1 MEIKLSDHFSYGRLI
16 RFALPTIM
24 MIIFTSIYGMVD
36 GFFISNYVGKTPFA
50 AINLIY
56 PFLMILG
63 VFGFIFGTGGSAL
76 IGRLLGEG
84 KREKANSVFSFLVY
98 FTIFVGIIV
107 AIIGWISMEPVA
119 RLLGADETMLPD
131 CVLYGRLNL
140 IGLPAVM
147 LQFEFHSLFVTAE
160 KPKLGFFT
168 TLAAG
173 FTNMIFDFIL
183 VALFRYGVTGAAL
196 ATVASQFAG
205 GLIPL
210 IYFSRRNTS
219 LLKLGKAEFDAKAL
233 LKTCTNGS
241 SEFVSGVSMSLVS
254 MLYNMQLMKYS
265 GEDGVAA
272 FGVLMYVNFL
282 FLAIFIGYSVGTAP
296 LVSFNFGAQNTAE
309 LKNIFEKSLKI
320 LAVAAL
326 TMFFAGEILA
336 VPMAKIFVGY
346 DAGLTEL
353 TVSGFRIFSFSFLLA
368 EIPIYGSSF
377 FTALNNGFVS
387 AAISFLRTVVFET
400 AAVLILPLIFGIN
413 GVWFSLVAA
422 ELVAALVTVVFY
434 VLKQKKYG
442 Y

>member
-1 MEIKLSDHFSYGRLI
+1 MDIKLSDHFSYGRLI

-36 GFFISNYVGKTPFA
+36 GFFISNFVGKTPFA

-76 IGRLLGEG
+76 IGKLLGEG
-84 KREKANSVFSFLVY
+84 RREKANSVFSFLVY
-98 FTIFVGIIV
+98 FTIFVGFV
-107 AIIGWISMEPVA
+107 LAFAGWISMEPVA

-160 KPKLGFFT
+160 KPKLGFYT

-173 FTNMIFDFIL
+173 FTNMIFDFLL

-219 LLKLGKAEFDAKAL
+219 LLKLGKGEFDASAI

-282 FLAIFIGYSVGTAP
+282 FLAVFIGYAVGTAP
-296 LVSFNFGAQNTAE
+296 LVSFNFGAQNSAE

-326 TMFFAGEILA
+326 VMFSAGELLA

-346 DAGLTEL
+346 DEGLTGL

-368 EIPIYGSSF
+368 EVPIYGSSF
-377 FTALNNGFVS
+377 FTALNDGFVS

-400 AAVLILPLIFGIN
+400 AAVLILPLLFGID

-422 ELVAALVTVVFY
+422 ELVAATVTIVFY
-434 VLKQKKYG
+434 ALKRKKYG

>member
-254 MLYNMQLMKYS
+254 MLYNMQLLKYS

-282 FLAIFIGYSVGTAP
+282 FLAVFIGYSVGTAP
-296 LVSFNFGAQNTAE
+296 LVSFNFGAQNIAE
-309 LKNIFEKSLKI
+309 LKNVFYKSLKI
-320 LAVAAL
+320 LAIVSI
-326 TMFFAGEILA
+326 TMFFASEILA
-336 VPMAKIFVGY
+336 RPLAKIFVGY

-400 AAVLILPLIFGIN
+400 ASVLILPLIFGIN

-422 ELVAALVTVVFY
+422 EFVAALVTVVFY

>member
-1 MEIKLSDHFSYGRLI
+1 VEIKLSDHFSYGRLI

>member
-1 MEIKLSDHFSYGRLI
+1 
-16 RFALPTIM
+16 M

-76 IGRLLGEG
+76 IGKLLGEG

-140 IGLPAVM
+140 IGLPFVM
-147 LQFEFHSLFVTAE
+147 LQFEFHSFYVTAE
-160 KPKLGFFT
+160 KPKLGFLVT
-168 TLAAG
+168 IAAG
-173 FTNMIFDFIL
+173 FTNMIFDLLL
-183 VALFRYGVTGAAL
+183 VAVFPFGIVGAAL
-196 ATVASQFAG
+196 ATVASQIVGGMVPVLYFA
-205 GLIPL
+205 
-210 IYFSRRNTS
+210 RRNTS
-219 LLKLGKAEFDAKAL
+219 LLKLGRTEFDGIAL

-254 MLYNMQLMKYS
+254 MLYNMQLMKYA
-265 GEDGVAA
+265 GENGVAA
-272 FGVLMYVNFL
+272 YGVLMYVNFM
-282 FLAIFIGYSVGTAP
+282 FLSIFIGYSVGTAP
-296 LVSFNFGAQNTAE
+296 IVSFHLGARDYPE
-309 LKNIFEKSLKI
+309 LKNVLEKSAEI
-320 LAVAAL
+320 LAASAVA
-326 TMFFAGEILA
+326 MFFAGELLA
-336 VPMAKIFVGY
+336 GPIAMIFVGY
-346 DAGLTEL
+346 DADLASL
-353 TVSGFRIFSFSFLLA
+353 TVHGFRIFSFSFLFA
-368 EIPIYGSSF
+368 AVPIYGSSF
-377 FTALNNGFVS
+377 FTALNDGFVS

-400 AAVLILPLIFGIN
+400 ASVLILPLIFGIN

-422 ELVAALVTVVFY
+422 EFVAALVTVVFY

>member
-254 MLYNMQLMKYS
+254 MLYNMQLLKYS

-282 FLAIFIGYSVGTAP
+282 FLAVFIGYSVGTAP

-309 LKNIFEKSLKI
+309 LKNVFYKSLKI
-320 LAVAAL
+320 LAIVSI
-326 TMFFAGEILA
+326 TMFFASEILA
-336 VPMAKIFVGY
+336 RPLAKIFVGY

-422 ELVAALVTVVFY
+422 EFVAALVTVVFY

>member
-36 GFFISNYVGKTPFA
+36 GFFISNFVGKTPFA

-76 IGRLLGEG
+76 IGKLLGEG
-84 KREKANSVFSFLVY
+84 KHEKANSVFSFLVY
-98 FTIFVGIIV
+98 FTIFVGVVV
-107 AIIGWISMEPVA
+107 ALTGWISMEPVA

-131 CVLYGRLNL
+131 SVLYGRLNL

-160 KPKLGFFT
+160 KPKLGFYT

-173 FTNMIFDFIL
+173 FTNMIFDFLL
-183 VALFRYGVTGAAL
+183 VALFRFGVTGAAL
-196 ATVASQFAG
+196 ATVASQFVG
-205 GLIPL
+205 GMIPL

-219 LLKLGKAEFDAKAL
+219 LLKLGKGKFDLAAL

-282 FLAIFIGYSVGTAP
+282 FLAIFIGYAVGTAP
-296 LVSFNFGAQNTAE
+296 LVSFNFGAKNSSE
-309 LKNIFEKSLKI
+309 LKNVFGKSVKI

-326 TMFFAGEILA
+326 VMFSAGELLA
-336 VPMAKIFVGY
+336 GPIAEIFVGY
-346 DAGLTEL
+346 DEGLTGL
-353 TVSGFRIFSFSFLLA
+353 TISGFRIFSFSFLLA

-400 AAVLILPLIFGIN
+400 AAVLLLPLLFGVN

-422 ELVAALVTVVFY
+422 EFVAALVTIVFY
-434 VLKQKKYG
+434 ALKRKKYG

>member
-76 IGRLLGEG
+76 IGRLLGEA

-296 LVSFNFGAQNTAE
+296 LVSFNFGAQNIAE

-400 AAVLILPLIFGIN
+400 AAVLILPLLFGIN

-434 VLKQKKYG
+434 VLKQNKYG

>member
-24 MIIFTSIYGMVD
+24 MIIFTSVYGMVD
-36 GFFISNYVGKTPFA
+36 GFFISNFVGKTPFA

-76 IGRLLGEG
+76 IGKLLGEG
-84 KREKANSVFSFLVY
+84 KHEKANSVFSFLVY
-98 FTIFVGIIV
+98 FTIFVGVVV
-107 AIIGWISMEPVA
+107 ALTGWFLMEPVA

-160 KPKLGFFT
+160 KPKLGFYT

-183 VALFRYGVTGAAL
+183 VALFRFGVTGAAL
-196 ATVASQFAG
+196 ATVASQFVG
-205 GLIPL
+205 GIIPL
-210 IYFSRRNTS
+210 IYFSRKNTS
-219 LLKLGKAEFDAKAL
+219 LLKLGKGKFDASAL
-233 LKTCTNGS
+233 IKTCTNGS

-282 FLAIFIGYSVGTAP
+282 FLAIFIGYAVGTAP
-296 LVSFNFGAQNTAE
+296 LVSFNFGAKNSSE
-309 LKNIFEKSLKI
+309 LKNVFGKSVKI

-326 TMFFAGEILA
+326 VMFSAGELLA
-336 VPMAKIFVGY
+336 GPIAEIFVGY
-346 DAGLTEL
+346 DEGLTGL
-353 TVSGFRIFSFSFLLA
+353 TISGFRIFSFSFLLA

-422 ELVAALVTVVFY
+422 EFVAALVTVVFY